1 MTPSP
6 NTVIDVADLHGRPG
20 ASRRVSLLVDTVV
33 VPEVPLV
40 APAEPVAVELLL
52 ESLVDGILA
61 RGTVVTSA
69 TLSCARCLTDMPTK
83 LSTDV
88 VEMFADP
95 TRADDPEDVEV
106 GYEIADVA
114 SHPVI
119 DVETLIRDALTDA
132 MPLRPLCRA
141 DCAGLCATCGADLN
155 VSACDCVEDVVDD
168 RWSALRS
175 LNLPEGPSG
184 PIR

>member
-1 MTPSP
+1 MIPSP

-20 ASRRVSLLVDTVV
+20 ASRRSNLLVDTLVM
-33 VPEVPLV
+33 PEIPLV
-40 APAEPVAVELLL
+40 TPAEPVVVELLL

-69 TLSCARCLTDMPTK
+69 TVSCARCLTDMPTK
-83 LSTDV
+83 LSSDV

-95 TRADDPEDVEV
+95 ARADDVEDVEV
-106 GYEIADVA
+106 GYEIADVT

-155 VSACDCVEDVVDD
+155 VSSCDCVEDVVDD
-168 RWSALRS
+168 RWAALR
-175 LNLPEGPSG
+175 LLDLPEGPAG
-184 PIR
+184 PAR